1 MVAII
6 CLSYDILICIAE
18 HLTSK
23 ELATLSQ
30 CNKSM
35 YQLQWIDLLWKQ
47 YCQDD
52 FCITYNHPDQT
63 FRQLYLQCVVAAKQ
77 NKRLPCQHLQ
87 QYIDQPI
94 ILDDRQMQQLTK
106 LDKCQRCFVTGFENL
121 FVCLSSLCQHQLIC
135 DRHARH
141 HARLL
146 HTTQHAMYFK
156 PNMAELFCQICVDW
170 VGGKETDPA
179 EQYHATKITNMW
191 SNYVFLDHGLGRKIN
206 RIRSIRQYERYVRW
220 KDTPHYIMNNPE
232 GYCFIT
238 SNWMSEWEMFIEGWT
253 TDPPSTMIDQTNL
266 LTSVVSSS
274 VVVGT
279 GSSSAA
285 SSPSHPSSHSA
296 ESVMIIS
303 RDTWNYLAKHYSVKG
318 PQITEGN
325 RITCLFSREI

>member
-1 MVAII
+1 
-6 CLSYDILICIAE
+6 
-18 HLTSK
+18 
-23 ELATLSQ
+23 
-30 CNKSM
+30 
-35 YQLQWIDLLWKQ
+35 
-47 YCQDD
+47 
-52 FCITYNHPDQT
+52 
-63 FRQLYLQCVVAAKQ
+63 
-77 NKRLPCQHLQ
+77 
-87 QYIDQPI
+87 
-94 ILDDRQMQQLTK
+94 
-106 LDKCQRCFVTGFENL
+106 
-121 FVCLSSLCQHQLIC
+121 
-135 DRHARH
+135 
-141 HARLL
+141 
-146 HTTQHAMYFK
+146 
-156 PNMAELFCQICVDW
+156 
-170 VGGKETDPA
+170 
-179 EQYHATKITNMW
+179 MW